1 MRRTFFSLII
11 LTSFLTIFSSCSP
24 YEESNEIINL
34 KDNFYWT
41 ECSADSTPEEA
52 ESLRFHKFSTA
63 GTSNILKVA
72 GREQEYVWLRLVF
85 KIPENLKNKSLGL
98 FISYL
103 HFASK
108 VWVNGTYVGS
118 YGEFPP
124 DEKSALWASHFYSI
138 PEPILIPNE
147 RNTVLIKVYCK
158 GKSGISDKIL
168 LGEYDNIKKINTFRT
183 FLQSIVY
190 IFAAGGM
197 FFAALFFFMI
207 FIWRK
212 KEREYLSFALL
223 CVSSLMLATPFYAPQ
238 LPITYP
244 NNVPYLLFI
253 KLTLCSGF
261 YLDTFL
267 LSSLMIE
274 FVKRSETNFFRIL
287 RGSVLAICIIP
298 TLFAPN
304 YDFLRKVCP
313 YTLLLSLVQ
322 ILFGFIFILKQKL
335 SPKEL
340 KDFKTLNFA
349 FIPVLLA
356 IPVDFIIKLHI
367 QKADVPYITLFG
379 WLLTILNFII
389 IMSVRY
395 NKAVAQNEYLNIQ
408 LRREVQKQ
416 TQELSHKNSKLE
428 EEIRRSELEL
438 DMASLVQ
445 KKFFPYPP
453 KNLKGWDIAVSYNPL
468 AKVSGDMYD
477 YYIHDNFLYGFSLF
491 DVSGHGISASLI
503 TMLAKNIVGQTFLKN
518 MQNKET
524 VSRTLYEINNEIIEA
539 KGEVENYLTGVMF
552 RFGEFDQNDECLVEM
567 ANAGHPNPILFSA
580 KDMTCHEV
588 TCKEGE
594 DHHGAIGIDFIT
606 VSFPQVNFNMAGND
620 ILFFYTDGL
629 TEGRNKNNEMFGK
642 DRVKNLI
649 SKNYAK
655 DAQSIMEEI
664 IDEFKTF
671 TEGSMRDDDITI
683 VVLKRQ
689 NSATFFEDLMEL

>member
-1 MRRTFFSLII
+1 MRRTFFSLIFF
-11 LTSFLTIFSSCSP
+11 LSLLTIFSSCTVT
-24 YEESNEIINL
+24 EESEGIINL
-34 KDNFYWT
+34 KDRFYWT
-41 ECSADSTPEEA
+41 ECTADSTPEEA

-63 GTSNILKVA
+63 GTNNIVKVA
-72 GREQEYVWLRLVF
+72 GRDQEYIWLRLVF
-85 KIPENLKNKSLGL
+85 RIPTNLRNKSLGL

-103 HFASK
+103 HFACK

-124 DEKSALWASHFYSI
+124 HEKSSLWASQLYSI
-138 PEPILIPNE
+138 PEQLIKKHD

-158 GKSGISDKIL
+158 GKSGISDRIL
-168 LGEYDNIKKINTFRT
+168 LGEYDKIKEINTFRT

-197 FFAALFFFMI
+197 IFTALFFFMI

-212 KEREYLSFALL
+212 KEREYLSFSMLSLA
-223 CVSSLMLATPFYAPQ
+223 SLMLATPFFAPQ
-238 LPITYP
+238 LPINYP
-244 NNVPYLLFI
+244 LSVSYSLFI

-261 YLDTFL
+261 YLDTFF

-274 FVKRSETNFFRIL
+274 FVKQGETNFFRIL
-287 RGSVLAICIIP
+287 RGVLLAVCMIP
-298 TLFAPN
+298 TFFAPN
-304 YDFLRKVCP
+304 YDFLMKICP
-313 YTLLLSLVQ
+313 YTLSLSLIQ
-322 ILFGFIFILKQKL
+322 ILFGFIFILKEKL
-335 SPKEL
+335 SKKEL
-340 KDFKTLNFA
+340 KDFMILNFA
-349 FIPVLLA
+349 FIPAVLA
-356 IPVDFIIKLHI
+356 IPVDFIIKLYI
-367 QKADVPYITLFG
+367 QKADFPYITLFG

-416 TQELSHKNSKLE
+416 TQELSQKNSKLE

-477 YYIHDNFLYGFSLF
+477 YYIHDNFLDGFSLF

-503 TMLAKNIVGQTFLKN
+503 TMLAKNIVFQTFLKN
-518 MQNKET
+518 LKNKET

-552 RFGEFDQNDECLVEM
+552 RFGEFSESDECLVEM
-567 ANAGHPNPILFSA
+567 ANAGHPNPLLFSA
-580 KDMTCHEV
+580 RDMTCQEV

-606 VSFPQVNFNMAGND
+606 VSFPQVNFNMAEND

-629 TEGRNKNNEMFGK
+629 TEGRNKDNEMFGK
-642 DRVKNLI
+642 ERVKKLI
-649 SKNYAK
+649 AENYAK

-664 IDEFKTF
+664 VDQFKEFTK
-671 TEGSMRDDDITI
+671 GSMRDDDITI

-689 NSATFFEDLMEL
+689 NSAAFFEDLLEL